1 MLRCRNCEHIAGPG
15 QQVCLEC
22 GGILDYVPDDP
33 ANADDTQEP
42 GPMPDR
48 LPGNGTGVTKI
59 AEQSDTSD
67 EEDDATDDEEVAGP
81 EWKCPKCGETVPG
94 NFDQCWKCMATR
106 SGESL
111 PDVPR
116 EISEVDALDQELEPI
131 DVGSDH
137 RKDDRN
143 ASQVRCRG
151 CGSAKIILNVTVVD
165 QGEYSDGR
173 LKVKVSGNPEALIF
187 KDSLYGEI
195 KADICGECG
204 LMELHVSNPSELYE
218 HVRKSAKARD

>member
-33 ANADDTQEP
+33 ANANDTQEP
-42 GPMPDR
+42 GPTPDT
-48 LPGNGTGVTKI
+48 LPATGADVATI
-59 AEQSDTSD
+59 AASPGVSDDRGDIS
-67 EEDDATDDEEVAGP
+67 ASAARAGRA
-81 EWKCPKCGETVPG
+81 WKCKKCGETVPG
-94 NFDQCWKCMATR
+94 NFDLCWKCMATR
-106 SGESL
+106 SGEQL
-111 PDVPR
+111 PDVPD
-116 EISEVDALDQELEPI
+116 EISEVDVLDQDAEPI
-131 DVGSDH
+131 DVGSDL
-137 RKDDRN
+137 RTDNRN
-143 ASQVRCRG
+143 VSQIRCRRY
-151 CGSAKIILNVTVVD
+151 GSAKIILNVTVVD

-218 HVRKSAKARD
+218 HVRKAAKPRD